1 MSRKDSGRKETDAAT
16 DLPPA
21 SGRAETR
28 SRRKRR
34 RQRAATA
41 AAGVLVLAA
50 AAAVVAGAQVVEP
63 GAAGRTVDVAAA
75 DVPAGPLTAV
85 CPEPLRLLSGD
96 VAGTDPQFSPVS
108 ASARTSLSAAVLS
121 GAGHPVPGSALLQ
134 ADGTTVLKTIADNA
148 SDATPLAGVR
158 SAGVVT
164 QQDVSDVSVLSAEP
178 TGTQQATANGVVTFA
193 AGDGDL
199 SGLAAANCQAPGND
213 MWITGVR
220 TTVGATAVLRLTN
233 SSESAATV
241 DLEIFGSKG
250 RVEGGGS
257 RGLLVPPGETKSLV
271 MAGLA
276 ANEPAAAVHVRSS
289 GGPVTALVQQSILRG
304 LTPGGVELLQPTAA
318 ASPQQ
323 VISGVRIQDPAA
335 TKKVAAQRGFEFAAP
350 ALQVAVPGSTNAVVS
365 VRVLGTKGE
374 LAIGGGGVFTVP
386 AGSVGQL
393 PLTDLPEGTYTVEVT
408 ADVSVL
414 AGVVSSRGSEVD
426 APVDI
431 AVAPSG
437 ERLGS
442 EHLAVLPN
450 ATSVLSFSAPTG
462 DAEVRL
468 TGIGSDGALQEEQV
482 VAVAAG
488 TTVNVSATRV
498 GPDLAAVLVST
509 TGEAVYGAQVVTSD
523 DGPGVS
529 VLPLPKGSIGGLSV
543 PVGLGY

>member
-1 MSRKDSGRKETDAAT
+1 
-16 DLPPA
+16 
-21 SGRAETR
+21 
-28 SRRKRR
+28 
-34 RQRAATA
+34 
-41 AAGVLVLAA
+41 
-50 AAAVVAGAQVVEP
+50 
-63 GAAGRTVDVAAA
+63 
-75 DVPAGPLTAV
+75 
-85 CPEPLRLLSGD
+85 
-96 VAGTDPQFSPVS
+96 
-108 ASARTSLSAAVLS
+108 
-121 GAGHPVPGSALLQ
+121 
-134 ADGTTVLKTIADNA
+134 
-148 SDATPLAGVR
+148 
-158 SAGVVT
+158 
-164 QQDVSDVSVLSAEP
+164 
-178 TGTQQATANGVVTFA
+178 
-193 AGDGDL
+193 
-199 SGLAAANCQAPGND
+199 
-213 MWITGVR
+213 
-220 TTVGATAVLRLTN
+220 
-233 SSESAATV
+233 
-241 DLEIFGSKG
+241 
-250 RVEGGGS
+250 
-257 RGLLVPPGETKSLV
+257 
-271 MAGLA
+271 
-276 ANEPAAAVHVRSS
+276 
-289 GGPVTALVQQSILRG
+289 VQQSILRG

-335 TKKVAAQRGFEFAAP
+335 TKKVAAQRGFEFATP

-374 LAIGGGGVFTVP
+374 LAIDGGGVFTVP

-468 TGIGSDGALQEEQV
+468 TGIGSDGAVQEEQV

-498 GPDLAAVLVST
+498 GSDLAAVLVST